1 MSDFRPTAAQ
11 AAAIGARGS
20 TVLVSAGAGSGK
32 TKVLT
37 ERLMGFICD
46 EKAPADLDSFLIIT
60 FTRAAAGELRGRIM
74 EELAQRLAAD
84 PGNRRLRRQSALCQK
99 AQIGTIHSFCAALL
113 RENSHLAGLSPDFK
127 IVDEDRAQTMKAAA
141 LERVMEA
148 RYEAPEEHPG
158 FTLLADTVGVGRD
171 DSRLSALVLTLN
183 EKMQCHAR
191 PERWAAQQVELLRSG
206 VSDVAETPW
215 GREILDWAGGTAEYW
230 SGEFD
235 RLMEAMTGE
244 EKISK
249 AYMASFSGTADSLRE
264 LCRSLKL
271 GWDRARACLP
281 VEFPKLGR
289 LMNSP
294 NPELSDRL
302 KSRRDACKKAMAAVE
317 SALYAAS
324 EKLLREMA
332 ATEPA
337 MSALLELTLDFDR
350 EYARAKRRAGL
361 VDYSDLEHMSARL
374 LTDEEGKPSALAQ
387 GIARRYTEIMV
398 DEYQDV
404 SQVQDAIFRAV
415 SKDGKNLFM
424 VGDVKQSIYRF
435 RLADPNIF
443 TDKYLRYKDCDRA
456 GPGEARRIMLQ
467 ENFRSRRE
475 ILDAANKVFS
485 LCMSRR
491 LGDIDYDDDAKLICG
506 ALYQGAVPPPEIL
519 LLALPESGDEEESP
533 DKTALEARLVAGK
546 IRELVEGGATVEDR
560 GVSRPMA
567 YGDIAI
573 LLRSV
578 NTVGGIYRRELA
590 AQGIPVSSGQSG
602 GFFSSVE
609 VSSLMSLLAVID
621 NPHQDIPLI
630 AVLNSPFF
638 GFSAEALSSIRTGCR
653 EGDFY
658 TALER
663 RGEEDNKCRAFLDR
677 LTELRAAAPDLPASE
692 LVWRLI
698 EGLDMLAICS
708 AMSDGVRRRARLMEL
723 VELAERF
730 EGTGYR
736 GLHRFVLWLKKLSE
750 RGQEPA
756 LGAETDSAVQIM
768 SIHKSKGL
776 EFPVVFLCD
785 TARRFNKQ
793 DSRDTVLVHP
803 ELGLGPKLTDLKRR
817 VEYPTLARNA
827 IKQRLERETLS
838 EEMRLLYVALTRPK
852 ERLFVTAVL
861 KDPEQTIQKAQPAL
875 SEPMAPEALAQAA
888 APINWLI
895 SAALLDGGNHIRLSV
910 CGAEREE
917 TERPREA
924 EALRA
929 EPELVEKLRQDL
941 RFCYPYKDAEELPSK
956 VTATELKG
964 REEPDEDGEN
974 MAPVRRIPFR
984 MPDFTKKDKPVTG
997 AERGVATH
1005 LVLQYMDFSKSG
1017 SVDAVKDEIQRLRA
1031 ARFLSDREAEAVD
1044 AGAIVKLFASP
1055 LGKRMLCA
1063 EHREREFKFSLL
1075 CPAERLY
1082 GRAAGDKLLLQGVV
1096 DCFIEEEDGL
1106 VIIDYKT
1113 DYLKSTA
1120 EARERAEQYRPQ
1132 VSAYAAA
1139 LRRICGKP
1147 VKECVLYFL
1156 SVGAAVS
1163 ISPEKPFPV

>member
-46 EKAPADLDSFLIIT
+46 EKTPADLDSFLIIT

-74 EELAQRLAAD
+74 EELARRLAAD

-127 IVDEDRAQTMKAAA
+127 IVDEDRAQAMKAAA

-148 RYEAPEEHPG
+148 RYEAPEDHPG

-206 VSDVAETPW
+206 VADVAETPW
-215 GREILDWAGGTAEYW
+215 GKEILDWAGAAAAYW

-235 RLMEAMTGE
+235 RLMEAMAGE

-249 AYMASFSGTADSLRE
+249 AYMESFSGTAESLRE

-271 GWDRARACLP
+271 GWDRARSCLP

-289 LMNSP
+289 LVNSP

-317 SALYAAS
+317 SALYAGS
-324 EKLLREMA
+324 EKLLKEMA

-337 MSALLELTLDFDR
+337 MSALLELALDFDQ

-374 LTDEEGKPSALAQ
+374 LTDEEGRPTALAQ
-387 GIARRYTEIMV
+387 EIAQRYTEIMV

-415 SKDGKNLFM
+415 SREGKNLFM

-443 TDKYLRYKDCDRA
+443 TDKYLRYKDSGQA
-456 GPGEARRIMLQ
+456 APGEARRIMLQ

-475 ILDAANKVFS
+475 ILDAANRVFS

-506 ALYQGAVPPPEIL
+506 AGYQGTVPLPEIL
-519 LLALPESGDEEESP
+519 LLALPEGGGEEESP

-546 IRELVEGGATVEDR
+546 IRELIGSGASVEDR
-560 GVSRPMA
+560 GVSRPME

-609 VSSLMSLLAVID
+609 VSTLLSLLAVID

-630 AVLNSPFF
+630 AVLNSPVF
-638 GFSAEALSSIRTGCR
+638 GFSAEELSDIRAGCR
-653 EGDFY
+653 DGDFFS
-658 TALER
+658 ALER
-663 RGEEDNKCRAFLDR
+663 RGEENEKCRDFLAW
-677 LTELRAAAPDLPASE
+677 LEELRAAVPDMPASE

-708 AMSDGVRRRARLMEL
+708 AMSDGSRRRARLMEL
-723 VELAERF
+723 VELSERF

-756 LGAETDSAVQIM
+756 LGAETASAVQIM
-768 SIHKSKGL
+768 SVHKSKGL

-785 TARRFNKQ
+785 TARRFNRQ

-827 IKQRLERETLS
+827 IKQRLEREMLS

-852 ERLFVTAVL
+852 ERLFVTAAM
-861 KDPEQTIQKAQPAL
+861 KDPEQAIQKAMPAL

-895 SAALLDGGNHIRLSV
+895 SAALLDEGKHLRLRV
-910 CGAEREE
+910 CGVPEDE
-917 TERPREA
+917 TKTAQEA
-924 EALRA
+924 EKLQA
-929 EPELVEKLRQDL
+929 EPGLVEKLRRDL
-941 RFCYPYKDAEELPSK
+941 SFKYPYKDAEELPSK

-964 REEPDEDGEN
+964 RGEPDEDAKS
-974 MAPVRRIPFR
+974 MAPRRRMPFR

-1017 SVDAVKDEIQRLRA
+1017 DIEAVRGEIQRLRA
-1031 ARFLSDREAEAVD
+1031 ARFLSDREADAVD
-1044 AGAIVKLFASP
+1044 AEAIVRLFASSI
-1055 LGKRMLCA
+1055 GRRMLCA
-1063 EHREREFKFSLL
+1063 THMEREFKFSLL
-1075 CPAERLY
+1075 CPAEQLY
-1082 GRAAGDKLLLQGVV
+1082 GRAKGEELLLQGVV

-1113 DYLKSTA
+1113 DYLKNAA
-1120 EARERAEQYRPQ
+1120 EARERAGAYIPQ
-1132 VSAYAAA
+1132 VSAYARA
-1139 LRRICGKP
+1139 LGRICGKK

-1156 SVGAAVS
+1156 SVGTEVS
-1163 ISPEKPFPV
+1163 ILPEKWL